1 MGKFHDDHDDNQY
14 YSEQTAVEST
24 QLSDNIKVEVGVS
37 KHAAR
42 RQRKKKAQVICDA
55 DPTAVDGENVDNTEQ
70 QQ

>member
-24 QLSDNIKVEVGVS
+24 QLSAQLKVEVGVS

-55 DPTAVDGENVDNTEQ
+55 DPTAETAEDGQ

>member
-24 QLSDNIKVEVGVS
+24 QLSAQLKVEVGMS

-42 RQRKKKAQVICDA
+42 RQRKKKA
-55 DPTAVDGENVDNTEQ
+55 
-70 QQ
+70 

>member
-24 QLSDNIKVEVGVS
+24 QLSAQLKVEVGIS

-55 DPTAVDGENVDNTEQ
+55 DPPAGDDQT
-70 QQ
+70 

>member
-24 QLSDNIKVEVGVS
+24 QLDAQLKVEVGIS

-55 DPTAVDGENVDNTEQ
+55 DPATEDGQ

>member
-24 QLSDNIKVEVGVS
+24 QLSAQLKVEVGVS

-55 DPTAVDGENVDNTEQ
+55 DPPAGDDQAEQ
-70 QQ
+70 Q